1 MVLGLLA
8 IAELR
13 VSYNA
18 CTIYTAVVSLE
29 CSQACMDY
37 GSSLLIS
44 VAGVVKRSCDFA
56 VGGFA
61 LISLASW

>member
-1 MVLGLLA
+1 MVYYG
-8 IAELR
+8 IGPIGYSRR

-18 CTIYTAVVSLE
+18 CTIYIAVVS
-29 CSQACMDY
+29 ACMDY

-44 VAGVVKRSCDFA
+44 VAGVVKRSCDFG